1 MHGITSRMAFWVVV
15 YAWVCTFTPGGWHT
29 AAVHAQPS
37 PSPEAYD
44 ATRLFQGDTFV
55 RTELF
60 FGSAK
65 PEGEVTEEDF
75 QRFLDEVI
83 TPLFPDGLTLLSG
96 LGQFRNAKGD
106 IIQERSWLLILL
118 YPLEDRQDN
127 SVKIEEI
134 RRQYKDDHEQESVL
148 RADRCCERVGF

>member
-1 MHGITSRMAFWVVV
+1 MQRLAGRMAVLIVA

-29 AAVHAQPS
+29 AAVHAEPP
-37 PSPEAYD
+37 PSPERHD
-44 ATRLFQGDTFV
+44 ATGLFPGEIFA

-60 FGSAK
+60 FGSDK

-83 TPLFPDGLTLLSG
+83 TPLFPEGLTLLTG
-96 LGQFRNAKGD
+96 LGQFLNAKGD
-106 IIQERSWLLILL
+106 VIQERSWLLILL
-118 YPLEDRQDN
+118 YPFEERQDK

-134 RRQYKDDHEQESVL
+134 RRRYKEDHEQESVL
-148 RADRCCERVGF
+148 RADRCCERVRF